1 VSAANAR
8 AFLRNPGK
16 YYANV
21 HTEEF
26 GGGAVRGQLF
36 GLSR

>member
-1 VSAANAR
+1 
-8 AFLRNPGK
+8 LKNPGR